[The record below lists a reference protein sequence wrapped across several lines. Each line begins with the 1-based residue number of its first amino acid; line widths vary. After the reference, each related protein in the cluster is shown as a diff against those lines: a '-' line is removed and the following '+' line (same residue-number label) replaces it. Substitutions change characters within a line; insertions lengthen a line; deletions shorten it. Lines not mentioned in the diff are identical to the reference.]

1 MAITNQPAEDSLY
14 SAYSQIPV
22 ETDKLTPG
30 LEIKTQNFNEDNMVS
45 LNIID
50 NEAVE
55 VIDNS
60 GGSSNNYFVK
70 FPLRRKSVPGEWYA
84 FRVSHGAGVGATSL
98 TVALFQSTSSGNLTT
113 VIAKTNIP
121 IGANMTWKVQ
131 IPRVVTKGSPGDSLV
146 IFAGIEGATAGVK
159 VTLSGMSL
167 AYGNN
172 FVDYSPVQL
181 KQRTH

>member
-22 ETDKLTPG
+22 ETINSTPG
-30 LEIKTQNFNEDNMVS
+30 LEIKTQNFDEDNMVS

-60 GGSSNNYFVK
+60 GGSSNNYSVK
-70 FPLRRKSVPGEWYA
+70 FPLRRKVIPGEWYA
-84 FRVSHGAGVGATSL
+84 FRVSSGAGVGATSL
-98 TVALFQSTSSGNLTT
+98 TVALFQATSSGNLTT

-121 IGANMTWKVQ
+121 IGDNMTWKVQ
-131 IPRVVTKGSPGDSLV
+131 VPHIVTTGSPLDYLV

-172 FVDYSPVQL
+172 FVSVDVDAFS
-181 KQRTH
+181 